1 MATHSCV
8 TYHRGMPETL
18 FGLPI
23 RLRGRWIF
31 NCYMIGDPYTGITM
45 VDPGLPSVAAD
56 ALGCLRSEF
65 GPDASPLT
73 MLCTHAHP
81 DHLGGMP
88 HVLQHHHPT
97 ILLPSRCESYLAG
110 ERPRG
115 SGIDNLVRFLPV
127 LSGQKF
133 DFATM
138 REFASTGRKIGFG
151 GPKTLT
157 IPFAPDGF
165 LSSAAAPTSLDGWT
179 IIEAPGHTDDS
190 TCLYHE
196 ATATLISGDAVVT
209 LDGRAWFNP
218 EWVDTGLAAE
228 TEEKLRALKVQHL
241 LPGHGLPIESPDVW
255 RTAMSF
261 RDRPEGKGILARC
274 SRRLG
279 RWSN

>member
-1 MATHSCV
+1 
-8 TYHRGMPETL
+8 
-18 FGLPI
+18 
-23 RLRGRWIF
+23 
-31 NCYMIGDPYTGITM
+31 MIGDPDTGITL

-56 ALGCLRSEF
+56 ALHCIHTAF
-65 GPDASPLT
+65 GSDASPHT

-81 DHLGGMP
+81 DHVGGMP
-88 HVLQHHHPT
+88 HVLERHRPT
-97 ILLPSRCESYLAG
+97 VLLPSRCANYLAG
-110 ERPRG
+110 EKPRG
-115 SGIDNLVRFLPV
+115 SGIDNLIRFLPV

-138 REFASTGRKIGFG
+138 REFASAGRKIGFG

-165 LSSAAAPTSLDGWT
+165 LDPAKAPDSLAGWEV
-179 IIEAPGHTDDS
+179 IEAPGHTDDS

-218 EWVDTGLAAE
+218 EWIDTGLAAS
-228 TEEKLRALKVQHL
+228 TEEMLRELKVQHL
-241 LPGHGLPIESPDVW
+241 LPGHGHPIESPDVW

-279 RWSN
+279 RWDY